1 MKSPPYDVA
10 IVGAGYTGI
19 ALTVDLLS
27 RLADGSRLLLLGAP
41 GRIGLGLAYGT
52 DCPDHLLNV
61 RAARMSA
68 LAGDSEHFVRWLQ
81 DRQRT
86 SGSAALAESY
96 VPRATYGRYLQETL
110 YRAIANAAGRVRVDI
125 VEGTA
130 VDIEKLEPGYTVR
143 AASGQTF
150 IASVLALCLGHGRS
164 RFPFAEEDS
173 DSAAVNRLIG
183 EPFSDYRM
191 SAIPRDASVL
201 MVGSGLTMID
211 QVLTL
216 DRAAHQGPIIAVSRH
231 GRLPQAH
238 LETRAQPLAIDL
250 PGPNPTLSRLFRAI
264 VAAARH
270 ETAANGDWRAAI
282 DGLRPV
288 SQAIWQS
295 LTSSDRRRFNRH
307 VESIWSIHR
316 HRMAPPVAARI
327 AALRQSGRLTVRA
340 GRIVAVRGTARGVV
354 AALQPRGKRTVDL
367 LSFDWLINCSG
378 VGGRFE
384 DDPLVARL
392 MAKGLARSNEGG
404 VVDLASDCA
413 LVGRNGRAVAG
424 LFALGPM
431 THGRFREITAVPEIR
446 EQCATVAATISQAI
460 SNYRRSF
467 VALRRGSN
475 DR

>member
-1 MKSPPYDVA
+1 MKPPPYDVA

-19 ALTVDLLS
+19 ALAVELLS
-27 RLADGSRLLLLGAP
+27 RLPDASRLLLLGAP

-86 SGSAALAESY
+86 SGSAVLAESY
-96 VPRATYGRYLQETL
+96 APRVTYGRYLQETL
-110 YRAIANAAGRVRVDI
+110 YGAIANAAGRALVDI

-143 AASGQTF
+143 TASGQVF
-150 IASVLALCLGHGRS
+150 VASVLALCLGHGRS
-164 RFPFAEEDS
+164 RFPFATEDP
-173 DSAAVNRLIG
+173 DSGAVNRLIS

-201 MVGSGLTMID
+201 MVGTGLTMID
-211 QVLTL
+211 QLLTL
-216 DRAAHQGPIIAVSRH
+216 DRAAHRGPIVAISRH
-231 GRLPQAH
+231 GWLPQAH
-238 LETRAQPLAIDL
+238 LEARSLPLAIDL
-250 PGPNPTLSRLFRAI
+250 PGPNPTVSRLFRAI
-264 VAAARH
+264 VAAARR
-270 ETAANGDWRAAI
+270 ETAANGDWRSAI
-282 DGLRPV
+282 DGLRPA
-288 SQAIWQS
+288 SQAIWQN
-295 LTSSDRRRFNRH
+295 LTPSDRRRFKRH
-307 VESIWSIHR
+307 LESIWSIHR

-327 AALRQSGRLTVRA
+327 AALRKSGRLTVRA
-340 GRIVAVRGTARGVV
+340 GRVVAVRGTARGVV
-354 AALQPRGKRTVDL
+354 AALRPRGQRTVDL

-392 MAKGLARSNEGG
+392 TAKGLARSDDGG
-404 VVDLASDCA
+404 AVDLASDCA
-413 LVGRNGRAVAG
+413 LVGRNGRAAG

-431 THGRFREITAVPEIR
+431 TRGRFGEITAVPEIR
-446 EQCATVAATISQAI
+446 EQCAAVAATISQAI
-460 SNYRRSF
+460 GTYRRSF
-467 VALRRGSN
+467 VALRRGGN